1 MPELFGEDPMI
12 VAKKADV
19 GRLIHRRDEGPLTGV
34 ITQVDENDVPLRL
47 RTTEPDC
54 RSAGSQT
61 ARKTPNGA
69 DSEGSRHARASIIS
83 LRAERTTLKA
93 KPS

>member
-19 GRLIHRRDEGPLTGV
+19 GRLMHRRDEGPLTGV
-34 ITQVDENDVPLRL
+34 ITHENDVPLRL

-54 RSAGSQT
+54 RSAGSQK

-69 DSEGSRHARASIIS
+69 DSEGSRHARAGIIS
-83 LRAERTTLKA
+83 LRAERTTL
-93 KPS
+93 